1 MAKTPQALAVSTLD
15 VVSGPLKGSSFSLAA
30 ELTTIG
36 REPSNTIAILDGS
49 VSRHH
54 CIIKNDGGQFTIS
67 DLDSRNGTFVNR
79 VPVKERRLDPGDEIR
94 VGNSLFIF
102 LAPDSGESTSSP
114 SIELNNS
121 APAGGSTIILRREQA
136 RYLAAA
142 TAPATEDPASRVVRD
157 LDVLLKIS
165 TSLNTLRR
173 VSDIQRQVIASVLQ
187 VAPADHAAIVLV
199 EDGSTEFTS
208 VQVLDAKTGKESTVP
223 VNLSRTVLA
232 QVLEQGVAILS
243 NDVADDAT
251 FETAESLIVPQVRS
265 LLAVPL
271 EFLGRIRGV
280 LYLDAHNPATPFDED
295 LLQLVTAIGSI
306 AAVTLENARQVELL
320 EDENRRLLEEIN
332 LEHDMVGESAGMK
345 DVFQFIGKVAQG
357 DSTVLIRGESGT
369 GKELVARAIHANS
382 PRASKPFV
390 AINCAAI
397 TDTLLESELFG
408 HERGAFTGAVGQK
421 KGKLETAEGGTV
433 FLDEIGEL
441 APTLQAKL
449 LRVLQER
456 EFERVGGTRTLK
468 LDVRVLA
475 ATNKN
480 LEEAVKQRS
489 FRSDLYYRLNVVS
502 VRIPAL
508 RERREDIPLMANY
521 FAMKHAGKSKR
532 NIVGLSPAARACLLN
547 HDWPGNVREL
557 ENAIERAVVLG
568 STNVILPEDLPE
580 ALLERPVSAS
590 GSPPTRYH
598 EGVLEAKKVIIL
610 KAIEQ
615 AGGQYTEAARLLGVH
630 PNYLHRLMRN
640 LNLKGGPAGEESR
653 SRGEK
658 ASTG

>member
-1 MAKTPQALAVSTLD
+1 MTKEPSAPALTTLD
-15 VVSGPLKGSSFSLAA
+15 AVAGPLKGSSFLLEGA
-30 ELTTIG
+30 LTSIG
-36 REPSNTIAILDGS
+36 REPSNSISILDSS

-54 CIIKNDGGQFTIS
+54 CVIKKDGEQFTIT
-67 DLDSRNGTFVNR
+67 DLDSRNGTFVNH
-79 VPVKERRLDPGDEIR
+79 VPVKDRVLEPDDEIC
-94 VGNSLFIF
+94 VGDSLFIF
-102 LAPDSGESTSSP
+102 LPAESSESSGSS
-114 SIELNNS
+114 SSVELNNE

-136 RYLAAA
+136 RYLAPTAA
-142 TAPATEDPASRVVRD
+142 APAALLPTSRVVRD

-173 VSDIQRQVIASVLQ
+173 VDDIERQVLAAVLE
-187 VAPADHAAIVLV
+187 VAPADRAAILLV
-199 EDGSTEFTS
+199 EDHSTEFTS
-208 VQVLDAKTGKESTVP
+208 VLVLDAKTGKESAVP
-223 VNLSRTVLA
+223 VNLSRTVLS
-232 QVLEQGVAILS
+232 QVLEQSVAILS
-243 NDVADDAT
+243 NDIGDDAT

-265 LLAVPL
+265 LLVVPL

-280 LYLDAHNPATPFDED
+280 LYLDARNPAAPFDED

-306 AAVTLENARQVELL
+306 AAVTLENARQFELL
-320 EDENRRLLEEIN
+320 ENENRRLQEEIN
-332 LEHDMVGESAGMK
+332 LEHDMVGESPRMRE
-345 DVFQFIGKVAQG
+345 VIQFIGKAAPG
-357 DSTVLIRGESGT
+357 DSTVLLRGESGT

-382 PRASKPFV
+382 SRASKPFV

-408 HERGAFTGAVGQK
+408 HERGAFTGAVAQK
-421 KGKLETAEGGTV
+421 KGKLEMGEGGTV

-456 EFERVGGTRTLK
+456 EFERVGGTRPIK
-468 LDVRVLA
+468 LDVRIIA
-475 ATNKN
+475 ATNRN
-480 LEEAVKQRS
+480 LEEAVKERA

-502 VRIPAL
+502 VRLPAL
-508 RERREDIPLMANY
+508 RERREDIPLLAHY
-521 FAMKHAGKSKR
+521 FATKHAGKSKR
-532 NIVGLSPAARACLLN
+532 SIVGLSPAARSCLLN

-580 ALLERPVSAS
+580 ALLEKPAAS
-590 GSPPTRYH
+590 PGSPATRYH
-598 EGVLEAKKVIIL
+598 EGVLEAKKQMIL
-610 KAIEQ
+610 KAVEQ

-640 LNLKGGPAGEESR
+640 LNLKGGD
-653 SRGEK
+653 
-658 ASTG
+658 